1 MFWSE
6 QAECSIFAPKK
17 KIGFTPNQRK
27 TPSLSGLGFLVLNA
41 FKGFKG
47 LLAVQASMQALAGGR
62 TKGSNA
68 LCMGTFA
75 SRAVQGSADAQK
87 GSLVAASFGRRGNA
101 IGL

>member
-27 TPSLSGLGFLVLNA
+27 TPSLSGLGFFVLNA

-47 LLAVQASMQALAGGR
+47 FLAVQASVQGLAGGR
-62 TKGSNA
+62 TKGSNS
-68 LCMGTFA
+68 LRMGTFA
-75 SRAVQGSADAQK
+75 SVAVQGSADAQK
-87 GSLVAASFGRRGNA
+87 GSLVAASFGRRSNSV
-101 IGL
+101 GL